1 MDSYLLTII
10 ALSIIMTV
18 IGIFQNRRLLLIILV
33 TTSVLIGWY
42 IQVIRVEFY
51 SELAWREFAEGTR
64 THEPADGA
72 SSSFALMFG
81 WMPSL
86 ALSFIIIGAHKLM
99 KRSVPGNT

>member
-1 MDSYLLTII
+1 MDSYLLTIV

-18 IGIFQNRRLLLIILV
+18 SGVFQNKRLLLIILV

-51 SELAWREFAEGTR
+51 NQLAWQEFAEGTR
-64 THEPADGA
+64 THDPADGA
-72 SSSFALMFG
+72 SNSFALMFG

-86 ALSFIIIGAHKLM
+86 TLSFIIIGAHKLI
-99 KRSVPGNT
+99 KRHVPENT